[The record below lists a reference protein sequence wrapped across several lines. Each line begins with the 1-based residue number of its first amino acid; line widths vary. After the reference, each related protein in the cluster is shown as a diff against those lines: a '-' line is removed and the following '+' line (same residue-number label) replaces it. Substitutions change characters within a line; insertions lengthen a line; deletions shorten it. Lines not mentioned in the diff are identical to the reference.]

1 MSSFRPRDHFR
12 KVCALVAASLILPAL
27 AYADRDNDRVNHG
40 RGDNNERHG
49 NPRISAV
56 PEANAGWVLVP
67 FFGAVLLFSARH
79 LFRGKVTDRNLVVA
93 CNLRLTPKP
102 AKRPRIKSRPHGL
115 RLEKTNAAGER
126 RKYSDSA
133 FCFTPLWIF
142 RLIWN
147 SACSA
152 TPCQ

>member
-1 MSSFRPRDHFR
+1 MNNMSFFRPRDHFR

-40 RGDNNERHG
+40 RGDNDQHQGKGDDNERRG

-79 LFRGKVTDRNLVVA
+79 LFRGKVT
-93 CNLRLTPKP
+93 
-102 AKRPRIKSRPHGL
+102 
-115 RLEKTNAAGER
+115 E
-126 RKYSDSA
+126 
-133 FCFTPLWIF
+133 
-142 RLIWN
+142 
-147 SACSA
+147 
-152 TPCQ
+152 

>member
-1 MSSFRPRDHFR
+1 MNYVSSFRPRDHFR

-27 AYADRDNDRVNHG
+27 AYADRENDRGNHG

-79 LFRGKVTDRNLVVA
+79 LFRGKVT
-93 CNLRLTPKP
+93 
-102 AKRPRIKSRPHGL
+102 
-115 RLEKTNAAGER
+115 E
-126 RKYSDSA
+126 
-133 FCFTPLWIF
+133 
-142 RLIWN
+142 
-147 SACSA
+147 
-152 TPCQ
+152 